1 MALPSCFRLLVQ
13 ATWRAFSRAWAKTGK
28 RMAARIAIIAITTR
42 SSIRVKPPRRDL
54 SDETI
59 PVLLHVYAARFG
71 RQAVLR
77 DPAELKL
84 AGAAVHRH
92 IGNDP
97 RPAID
102 VGAAREFDPLG
113 MPIHEHE

>member
-1 MALPSCFRLLVQ
+1 MPVLSCLMFDMQ
-13 ATWRAFSRAWAKTGK
+13 AARRAFSRAWAKTGK

-42 SSIRVKPPRRDL
+42 SSIRVKPPRRNL

-97 RPAID
+97 WSP
-102 VGAAREFDPLG
+102 
-113 MPIHEHE
+113 